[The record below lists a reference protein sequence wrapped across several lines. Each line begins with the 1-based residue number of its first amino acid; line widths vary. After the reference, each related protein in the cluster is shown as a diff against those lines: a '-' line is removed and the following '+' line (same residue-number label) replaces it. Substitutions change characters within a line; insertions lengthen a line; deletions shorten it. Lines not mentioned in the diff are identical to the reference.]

1 LEILETLL
9 HADKELELPTVNKVL
24 STAKGLNEFESEQK
38 PLIEVQSTEYKK
50 ETITQQPVA
59 QILPVEKTLAV
70 ITQQPVAQLEQLF
83 LSSCVSRINWA
94 GHVILMNHKLPLG
107 IRYWYMQE
115 AVQYGWSRNI
125 LDLQIKSGL
134 FQRQIKENKVNNF
147 SKILPDP
154 QSDLANYLLKDPY
167 IFDLAGIKER
177 ADERDIEEQ
186 LVNHVTKYL
195 LEMGTGFAFV
205 ARQKHFQ
212 IGNSD
217 FYADLILYNIKLHA
231 YVVIELKS
239 TPFKPEY
246 AGQLNFYI
254 NVVDDK
260 LRGEHD
266 NKTIGLLLCK
276 GKDEIMAQYA
286 LSGYNQAI
294 GVSDYQLSKAI
305 PEDLKSALPTI
316 EEVEE
321 ELTHLLEDKEN
332 EL

>member
-1 LEILETLL
+1 MQNT
-9 HADKELELPTVNKVL
+9 
-24 STAKGLNEFESEQK
+24 
-38 PLIEVQSTEYKK
+38 EVQSTDYKK
-50 ETITQQPVA
+50 ETITQQVVA
-59 QILPVEKTLAV
+59 QI
-70 ITQQPVAQLEQLF
+70 
-83 LSSCVSRINWA
+83 
-94 GHVILMNHKLPLG
+94 
-107 IRYWYMQE
+107 
-115 AVQYGWSRNI
+115 
-125 LDLQIKSGL
+125 
-134 FQRQIKENKVNNF
+134 
-147 SKILPDP
+147 
-154 QSDLANYLLKDPY
+154 
-167 IFDLAGIKER
+167 
-177 ADERDIEEQ
+177 EQ